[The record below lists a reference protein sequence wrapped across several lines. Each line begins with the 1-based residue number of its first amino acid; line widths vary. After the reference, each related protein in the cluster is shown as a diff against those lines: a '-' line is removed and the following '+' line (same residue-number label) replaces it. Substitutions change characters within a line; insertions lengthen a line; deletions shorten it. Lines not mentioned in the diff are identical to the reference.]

1 METIVLLLIIGLLVG
16 ILGTIIGAGG
26 GFILVPILILI
37 FPEKTPE
44 EITGIS
50 LAVVFFNSLSGTYA
64 YHKMKRTDYGSG
76 LIFAISTL
84 PGAILGTLVV
94 ALISK
99 NIFNLFFGL
108 ILIALASYLFIKPL
122 NSNDNNLNKKDNIIN
137 KETTKKENITITH
150 KKWPGFLINLTIG
163 FISTILGIG
172 GGIIRVPALVHLLNF
187 PVHIATATSQFIVV
201 IMSFSSSILHLI
213 NGNITK
219 NLIPILTLSI
229 TAIIGAQIGA
239 RLSNKFH
246 DTNIIRILAMA
257 LTLIGVRMIFK
268 SLF

>member
-44 EITGIS
+44 EITSIS
-50 LAVVFFNSLSGTYA
+50 LAVVFFNSISGTYA
-64 YHKMKRTDYGSG
+64 YHKMKRTDYRSG

-84 PGAILGTLVV
+84 PGAILGTLIV
-94 ALISK
+94 AIISR

-108 ILIALASYLFIKPL
+108 ILITLATYLFIKPL
-122 NSNDNNLNKKDNIIN
+122 NSYDSNISKEDNITN
-137 KETTKKENITITH
+137 KEASIKENFTLTQ

-172 GGIIRVPALVHLLNF
+172 GGIIRVPALVHLLNY
-187 PVHIATATSQFIVV
+187 PVHLATATSQFIVA
-201 IMSFSSSILHLI
+201 IMSFSGSIVHLI
-213 NGNITK
+213 NGNIT
-219 NLIPILTLSI
+219 NNIIPILTLSI

-246 DTNIIRILAMA
+246 GANIIRILALA
-257 LTLIGVRMIFK
+257 LTLIGIRMIFQ
-268 SLF
+268 SII

>member
-1 METIVLLLIIGLLVG
+1 MEQIIFLLIIGLLVG

-26 GFILVPILILI
+26 GFILIPFLIIL

-44 EITGIS
+44 EITAIS

-64 YHKMKRTDYGSG
+64 YHKMKRTDYRSG

-84 PGAILGTLVV
+84 PGAILGSLIIALVTNN
-94 ALISK
+94 L
-99 NIFNLFFGL
+99 FNLIFGL
-108 ILIALASYLFIKPL
+108 ILITLAIFLFLKPV
-122 NSNDNNLNKKDNIIN
+122 NSSDSNLDKLENNI
-137 KETTKKENITITH
+137 NITVN

-246 DTNIIRILAMA
+246 DTNIIRILALA
-257 LTLIGVRMIFK
+257 LTIIGVRMIFT

>member
-44 EITGIS
+44 EITSIS
-50 LAVVFFNSLSGTYA
+50 LAVVFFNSISGTYA
-64 YHKMKRTDYGSG
+64 YHKMKRTDYKSG
-76 LIFAISTL
+76 LIFAIFTL

-94 ALISK
+94 AIISK
-99 NIFNLFFGL
+99 NIFNLIFGL
-108 ILIALASYLFIKPL
+108 ILILLATYLFLKPITT
-122 NSNDNNLNKKDNIIN
+122 NDSKEDNNINIE
-137 KETTKKENITITH
+137 KSTKENNFRTH

-187 PVHIATATSQFIVV
+187 PVHMATATSQFIVA
-201 IMSFSSSILHLI
+201 IMSFSSSIIHLI
-213 NGNITK
+213 NGNIT
-219 NLIPILTLSI
+219 NNIIPILTLSI

-246 DTNIIRILAMA
+246 GANIIRILALA
-257 LTLIGVRMIFK
+257 LTLIGIRMILQTFI
-268 SLF
+268 